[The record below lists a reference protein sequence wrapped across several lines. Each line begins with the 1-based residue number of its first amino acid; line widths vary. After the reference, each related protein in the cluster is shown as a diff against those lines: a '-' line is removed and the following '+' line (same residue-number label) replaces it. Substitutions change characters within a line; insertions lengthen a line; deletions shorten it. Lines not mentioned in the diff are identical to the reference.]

1 MSHWG
6 YVFLAYGIV
15 WAAILIYLAT
25 LRSRLKKTEAELA
38 LIDSSPQPEAARDP
52 RPTGPRH

>member
-38 LIDSSPQPEAARDP
+38 LIESSPEPEAARDP
-52 RPTGPRH
+52 RTVGPRR

>member
-38 LIDSSPQPEAARDP
+38 LIDSSPEPEAARDP
-52 RPTGPRH
+52 RTAGPRR